1 MTKKTR
7 MRKTKDSSHLLPNTE
22 MHLDVQRKWPVMGN
36 YVIISMLSLLHLCAM
51 WNWNIFQST
60 SLLAISVVSKQ
71 QKGKAQS
78 KLSSDPKW
86 NYLSKNILERH
97 CSEHCLCQYNN
108 DITVKHLRSTFTKL
122 ISFLMNQEVWYHKV
136 TSEIRVKVWAQVF
149 VFLWTCQIYISSE
162 LDSAF

>member
-7 MRKTKDSSHLLPNTE
+7 MQKTKDSSHLLPNTE

-36 YVIISMLSLLHLCAM
+36 YVIISTLGLLHLCAM
-51 WNWNIFQST
+51 WNYSRLQNQNIFQST
-60 SLLAISVVSKQ
+60 SKQ
-71 QKGKAQS
+71 TTKRKAQS

-86 NYLSKNILERH
+86 NYLSKNILKQHR
-97 CSEHCLCQYNN
+97 SEHCLCQYNN

-136 TSEIRVKVWAQVF
+136 TSEIRVKVWSHVF